1 MGIHMLSFKDFL
13 EYVESDE
20 DLDNVNEALTLQ
32 QRMKAKQTFRKNKS
46 KIAMGRKRAEK
57 RIANPEKLKKRARKQ
72 ARRELEKKYLKDKSK
87 DELSF
92 AARQELEKKVDKKK
106 AAIER
111 IARKLFPKLKKA
123 ELEKKR
129 GGGSKEK

>member
-1 MGIHMLSFKDFL
+1 MLSFKDFL